1 MSVPCRA
8 CGRAEDILSESAKL
22 TAMKPLLTLWLLFW
36 LALPGLAKPLCLK
49 LELVQDKAVEG
60 TVTPGQPQI
69 LRVVLTSDYLEIEDM
84 DGRVVHDFVSRQSHL
99 VSGEDY
105 VRRSLYADIGFR
117 VAETAN
123 RLRMLEAVRQANPS
137 NLQGEEVIVEHLFGI
152 DDETTEANI
161 SKTEGATLSYGH
173 KGSLLAEFSA
183 KGRPLTPEKS
193 KEFVRFLRYYCG
205 GHPDILSDVQVRAI
219 LPDTFR
225 IDVSNVTE
233 VVSYRFRV
241 LDAEDCDP
249 PHPDFSALRP
259 TVLPPEP
266 LGTLVALGL
275 QLAPRAAEDAAVVLQ
290 ARADQARLQ
299 GAMLEAALGYFE
311 VLLMRGGEPPKAL
324 SEAREAFNADPLASQ
339 LFEGLLA
346 GQQDPARSAAMCQA
360 LEGKVP
366 GKDHVLKIFRAG
378 MLMAQG
384 QSEPARDLYLQALAV
399 NPAIAG
405 AWKDLGDLYHSDFQM
420 DKAWLCWDVGR
431 RLSPNHQMLADIT
444 KLEAALRSNYPG
456 FF

>member
-1 MSVPCRA
+1 
-8 CGRAEDILSESAKL
+8 
-22 TAMKPLLTLWLLFW
+22 MKPLLNLWLLLW
-36 LALPGLAKPLCLK
+36 LALPALAGPLCLK
-49 LELVQDKAVEG
+49 LELVQDK
-60 TVTPGQPQI
+60 TVDGALTAGQPQTVR
-69 LRVVLTSDYLEIEDM
+69 LVLTPDYLEFEDR

-123 RLRMLEAVRQANPS
+123 RLRMLEAVRQSNPE
-137 NLQGEEVIVEHLFGI
+137 NLKGEEVTIEHLFGL

-161 SKTEGATLSYGH
+161 SKTEGATISYGY
-173 KGSLLAEFSA
+173 KGNLLAEFSA
-183 KGRPLTPEKS
+183 KGRPLTAEQS
-193 KEFVRFLRYYCG
+193 KEFVRFIRYYCG
-205 GHPDILSDVQVRAI
+205 CHPDILSDVQVRGL
-219 LPDTFR
+219 LPDSFR

-241 LDAEDCDP
+241 LEAEDCDP
-249 PHPDFSALRP
+249 SHPDFSALRP

-275 QLAPRAAEDAAVVLQ
+275 QLNPRAAEDAAVVLQ
-290 ARADQARLQ
+290 ARADQARLK

-311 VLLMRGGEPPKAL
+311 VLLMEGGDPPKAL
-324 SEAREAFNADPLASQ
+324 AEFRDAFTADPLARQ
-339 LFEGLLA
+339 LFEALLVA
-346 GQQDPARSAAMCQA
+346 DQDPAKSAAILQS
-360 LEGKVP
+360 LQGKAP
-366 GKDHVLKIFRAG
+366 SGDHVLKIFRAG
-378 MLMAQG
+378 MLVAQG
-384 QSEPARDLYLQALAV
+384 QPEPARDLYTQALMV

-405 AWKDLGDLYHSDFQM
+405 AWKDLGDLYHSEFQM

-431 RLSPNHQMLADIT
+431 HLSPNHRMLADIT
-444 KLEAALRSNYPG
+444 RLETALRSNYPG